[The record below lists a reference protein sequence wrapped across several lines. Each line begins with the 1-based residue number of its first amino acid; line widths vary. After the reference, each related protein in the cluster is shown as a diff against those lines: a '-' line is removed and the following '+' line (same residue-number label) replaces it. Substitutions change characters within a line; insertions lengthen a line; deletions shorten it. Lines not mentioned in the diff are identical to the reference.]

1 MKNNVRI
8 KVDFSH
14 ALEKIKALHGINNS
28 PIRLNS
34 TLPELT
40 DAGIPYCRL
49 HDTAGMWG
57 GAHYVD
63 IPNVF
68 PDFNADPEDP
78 ASYDFAFTD
87 AYLKTLADSGIE
99 PFYRLGVTI
108 ENYYK
113 IKAYRIAPPSDY
125 DKWAAICAGIVRH
138 YNEGWADGMKLG
150 ITYWEVWN
158 EPENPPMWSGTM
170 QEYFDLYAVT
180 ARRLKKEFPNIKV
193 GGYAG
198 CGFYSINREDKKTD
212 EFYSSFLTWYDEFLK
227 FVKANDLPFDF
238 YSWHLYTYDPREI
251 VLHANYVDARL
262 KEYGFTG
269 VENIFNEWNCMNS
282 SHGNAFVTMKGPVGA
297 SFVAAAFCL
306 MQKSPIDKAMY
317 YDAMP
322 TRAYC
327 GLYHFPS
334 MEVTHTYCSFKA
346 FNQLYKLGTAAETV
360 VSGSESEFITALA
373 ATDGTKGALLLANFE
388 REGVLASLEVQEQPT
403 ACFLIDEKNVFKQIG
418 IDDPENIILPGYS
431 VALVCFGGAE
441 NDIPGYEK
449 QQEKI
454 KFAGLG

>member
-1 MKNNVRI
+1 MKEPIRI
-8 KVDFSH
+8 SVNFSKLQEKV
-14 ALEKIKALHGINNS
+14 KALHGINNS
-28 PIRLNS
+28 PVKLNS

-57 GAHYVD
+57 GTHYVD

-68 PDFNADPEDP
+68 PDFDADPEDP
-78 ASYDFAFTD
+78 TSYDFAFTD
-87 AYLKTLADSGIE
+87 AYLRTLSDSGIE

-108 ENYYK
+108 ENYYQ
-113 IKAYRIAPPSDY
+113 IKSYRIDPPGNY
-125 DKWAAICAGIVRH
+125 DKWAAICAGIIRH

-150 ITYWEVWN
+150 ITYWEIWN

-180 ARRLKKEFPNIKV
+180 SRRLKKDFPGIKV

-198 CGFYSINREDKKTD
+198 CGFYSINREDKKTND
-212 EFYSSFLTWYDEFLK
+212 FYCSFLTWYDEFLK
-227 FVKANDLPFDF
+227 FVKKNDLPFDF
-238 YSWHLYTYDPREI
+238 YSWHLYTDDPQEI
-251 VLHANYVDARL
+251 ILHAVYVKNKL
-262 KEYGFTG
+262 KEYGFDH
-269 VENIFNEWNCMNS
+269 VENIFNEWNCMNYKN
-282 SHGNAFVTMKGPVGA
+282 GNPFVTMKGPVGA

-322 TRAYC
+322 TRSYC

-334 MEVTHTYCSFKA
+334 MKVTHTYYSFKM
-346 FNQLYKLGTAAETV
+346 FNLLYQLGIVAETNMWDQSV
-360 VSGSESEFITALA
+360 AALS
-373 ATDGTKGALLLANFE
+373 ATNGTQGAILLANHRHE
-388 REGVLASLEVQEQPT
+388 TVQISLNTTEKVTTAFLTNQENLFKEIEVDN
-403 ACFLIDEKNVFKQIG
+403 LEKMT
-418 IDDPENIILPGYS
+418 LPAYS
-431 VALVCFGGAE
+431 VMLICCNGAE
-441 NDIPGYEK
+441 NQIHGYEK
-449 QQEKI
+449 QEEII